1 MWLRSV
7 SRLSSL
13 RLNQPILM
21 KQLILVPRTS
31 PCISKFV
38 MYCTPP
44 SSTPPSTPPK
54 DTSELERPKGM
65 GGQNTNTNTKSSG
78 PIGWRNLA
86 MSGVVVGILYGFF
99 YYARDLKEKAIAKER
114 KKIIG
119 KAKIGGGFEL
129 LDHTGKTRKSEDFL
143 GKWILLYF
151 GFTHCPDIC
160 PEELEKVAEIV
171 DTLAK
176 EKLELQPLFISVDPK
191 RDGVKEVAE
200 YVQEFH
206 PNLIGLT
213 GTEDQVK
220 EACRSYRVYFSAGPA
235 DDDDDYIVDHTII
248 VYLVNPDGEFVDYYG
263 QTKDA
268 ETICKSLRHHM
279 DVFSVNKKYLG
290 IF

>member
-1 MWLRSV
+1 MLLRSV
-7 SRLSSL
+7 SRLSNL
-13 RLNQPILM
+13 RLNQQILV

-44 SSTPPSTPPK
+44 TSTPPSTPPK
-54 DTSELERPKGM
+54 DKPELERPKGL
-65 GGQNTNTNTKSSG
+65 GGQDTKMKTSG

-99 YYARDLKEKAIAKER
+99 YYARDLKEKAVAKER
-114 KKIIG
+114 KKMIG

-129 LDHTGKTRKSEDFL
+129 VDHTGKTRKSEDFL

-171 DTLAK
+171 DTLAA

-213 GTEDQVK
+213 GTEEQVR
-220 EACRSYRVYFSAGPA
+220 EACRAYRVYFSAGPA
-235 DDDDDYIVDHTII
+235 DEDDDYIVDHTII

-268 ETICKSLRHHM
+268 ATICRSLRHHM
-279 DVFSVNKKYLG
+279 EHFSVNKKFLG
-290 IF
+290 IL

>member
-7 SRLSSL
+7 SRLCSL
-13 RLNQPILM
+13 KLSQPI
-21 KQLILVPRTS
+21 KVNQLILLPRTS
-31 PCISKFV
+31 PSITKMM

-44 SSTPPSTPPK
+44 ASDKPSQDVAK
-54 DTSELERPKGM
+54 PKGV
-65 GGQNTNTNTKSSG
+65 GGQGKKMDKTA

-86 MSGVVVGILYGFF
+86 ISGVVVGIVYAF
-99 YYARDLKEKAIAKER
+99 YLYARSLKEEAILKER
-114 KKIIG
+114 KKMIG

-129 LDHTGKTRKSEDFL
+129 VDHTGKTRKSEEFL
-143 GKWILLYF
+143 GQWILVYF

-176 EKLELQPLFISVDPK
+176 ENRVLQPLFISVDPK

-213 GTEDQVK
+213 GTEDQVR

-268 ETICKSLRHHM
+268 NMICKSLRFHM
-279 DVFSVNKKYLG
+279 DKFIVDKKYLG
-290 IF
+290 VF

>member
-1 MWLRSV
+1 
-7 SRLSSL
+7 
-13 RLNQPILM
+13 
-21 KQLILVPRTS
+21 
-31 PCISKFV
+31 

-44 SSTPPSTPPK
+44 PSPKPTP
-54 DTSELERPKGM
+54 DLEKPAGV
-65 GGQNTNTNTKSSG
+65 GGQRTKIENKG

-86 MSGVVVGILYGFF
+86 LSGVIVGILYGFF
-99 YYARDLKEKAIAKER
+99 YYARSLKEKEILKER
-114 KKIIG
+114 KKMIG

-129 LDHTGKTRKSEDFL
+129 TDHTGKTRKSEDFL

-213 GTEDQVK
+213 GTEDQVR

-268 ETICKSLRHHM
+268 ETICRSLRHHM
-279 DVFSVNKKYLG
+279 ETFSINKKFLG
-290 IF
+290 IL